1 MGFFAEFN
9 TWLNGVLAQY
19 IATNTAA
26 IARLLEPAIV
36 TLGVF
41 YVVIWGY
48 LQLVGKIEE
57 PFTEGV
63 KRLLTLALILGLSLD
78 LWLYTDVI
86 VDTFF
91 NAPTT
96 LAGGIIAA
104 ASPGGAVFDPV
115 GVVDEIFFDGDDA
128 ASLLMQKGEIF
139 GRDIVFYF
147 AAVAVYIVV
156 GITAV
161 YTMFLLALS
170 KIALSVLIAMG
181 PIFMALLFFESTK
194 KFFEAW
200 IAQLSN
206 YAFLTILV
214 VLVAAL
220 MLHVVTVAAQEGVGM
235 IGWRRR
241 ARAARENV
249 VSQERLYE
257 LVNHTLMENFG
268 PLGSFAITHRTASD
282 TDDIFHTALA
292 ASVARDI
299 VATLGE
305 HGIVVQSTT
314 RVASPM
320 PLAPVE
326 RVVVPRDLARAVS
339 ALSGPAPVTA
349 PVAVQ
354 ADADPRDDDALRAL
368 VAHHQEV
375 TQAVEQKRAETIA
388 S

>member
-1 MGFFAEFN
+1 MGFFTEFN
-9 TWLNGVLAQY
+9 TWLNGILAQY

-26 IARLLEPAIV
+26 IARILEPAIV

-41 YVVIWGY
+41 YVVVWGS

-57 PFTEGV
+57 PFIEGV

-78 LWLYTDVI
+78 LWLYNDVI

-104 ASPGGAVFDPV
+104 GSPGAPAYDPV

-181 PIFMALLFFESTK
+181 PIFMALLLFESTK

-220 MLHVVTVAAQEGVGM
+220 MLHVVTVAAQ
-235 IGWRRR
+235 
-241 ARAARENV
+241 AATANGGNITV
-249 VSQERLYE
+249 ADALKLCAAAALTF
-257 LVNHTLMENFG
+257 LVMKQVPSLAQG
-268 PLGSFAITHRTASD
+268 LAS
-282 TDDIFHTALA
+282 
-292 ASVARDI
+292 
-299 VATLGE
+299 
-305 HGIVVQSTT
+305 GI
-314 RVASPM
+314 
-320 PLAPVE
+320 
-326 RVVVPRDLARAVS
+326 
-339 ALSGPAPVTA
+339 ALSGFG
-349 PVAVQ
+349 AVGNV
-354 ADADPRDDDALRAL
+354 LRAGL
-368 VAHHQEV
+368 GVAHG
-375 TQAVEQKRAETIA
+375 ASKRVKDFSRGALIDRERSHWDTLSRKAGQTLIGLRMQREKRPRPNTLRYR
-388 S
+388 